1 MKKVLILIRHAKA
14 HDLEFGQKDFERF
27 LMAEGVK
34 DASLIGRYFLK
45 KDIPVDRI
53 VASPAER
60 AASTAQMIA
69 EQMRYD
75 LQSID
80 YNENIYDASIRNLL
94 NIVNEFSEDWD
105 SVMLVGHNPA
115 ISYIAENLSGEA
127 LDNMVSAGV
136 VVLSFENLQW
146 QEISQHTGKIQ
157 DTFSPDKIREF
168 YK

>member
-14 HDLEFGQKDFERF
+14 HDLESGQKDSERY

-34 DASLIGRYFLK
+34 DASLIGRFFLK

-60 AASTAQMIA
+60 ASSTAQMIA
-69 EQMRYD
+69 EQMRYE
-75 LQSID
+75 LHSID

-94 NIVNEFSEDWD
+94 NIVNDFSEDWD
-105 SVMLVGHNPA
+105 SVMLIGHNPA
-115 ISYIAENLSGEA
+115 ISYIAEYLSGEA
-127 LDNMVSAGV
+127 LDDMVSAGV
-136 VVLSFENLQW
+136 VVLNFENMQW
-146 QEISQHTGKIQ
+146 QEISQQTGNVQ
-157 DTFSPDKIREF
+157 DTFSPDKIRDF